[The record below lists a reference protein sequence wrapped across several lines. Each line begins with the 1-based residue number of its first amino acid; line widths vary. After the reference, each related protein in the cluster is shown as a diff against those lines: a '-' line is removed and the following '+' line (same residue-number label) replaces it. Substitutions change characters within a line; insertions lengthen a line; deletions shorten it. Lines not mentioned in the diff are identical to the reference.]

1 VHSCKGEQNSVSMN
15 NSVSNKTSRFQ
26 LVDALRG
33 AAIVMMFSF
42 HFSFDLNY
50 FGFIHTDFYRNPFW
64 LNYRILI
71 VSTFLSVMGM
81 SLYLAHYK
89 GLQTHKYLRRLAVLI
104 ACAAL
109 VSLGSYLAF
118 PNSMI
123 FFGILHFIAVAT
135 ILGLPFV
142 RLYWTNLILGV
153 AIIVIGSQVHLAF
166 FDQAPWQWIGMM
178 THKPI
183 TEDYVPLFPWFGIVL
198 LGIFFARWAY
208 TEQHFAGFSRWQSDL
223 GVVRGLRLGG
233 RHSLLIYMVHQPIFI
248 GLLYLVHLGVSR

>member
-1 VHSCKGEQNSVSMN
+1 MQSCKAEENSVAMK
-15 NSVSNKTSRFQ
+15 NSVAADTSRFQ

-33 AAIVMMFSF
+33 TAIIMMFSF

-50 FGFIHTDFYRNPFW
+50 FGFIQTDFYHNPFW
-64 LNYRILI
+64 LDYRILI

-81 SLYLAHYK
+81 SLYLAHHK
-89 GLQTHKYLRRLAVLI
+89 GLQTHKYLRRLAVLL
-104 ACAAL
+104 ACAGL

-118 PNSMI
+118 PHSMI

-142 RLYWTNLILGV
+142 RLYWTNLFLGV
-153 AIIVIGSQVHLAF
+153 AIIVIGSRFHHPF
-166 FDQAPWQWIGMM
+166 FDQAPWQWVGLM

-183 TEDYVPLFPWFGIVL
+183 TEDYVPLFPWFGVVL

-208 TEQHFAGFSRWQSDL
+208 TGQHFAPFSHWRSQL
-223 GVVRGLRLGG
+223 AVVSGLRFAG

-248 GLLYLVHLGVSR
+248 GVLYLVHTMLSR

>member
-1 VHSCKGEQNSVSMN
+1 MKNTALAA
-15 NSVSNKTSRFQ
+15 KSRFQ

-33 AAIVMMFSF
+33 TAILMMFTF

-50 FGFIHTDFYRNPFW
+50 FGFIQTDFYHNPFW
-64 LNYRILI
+64 LDYRILI
-71 VSTFLSVMGM
+71 VSTFLSVMGI
-81 SLYLAHYK
+81 SLYLAHHK
-89 GLQTHKYLRRLAVLI
+89 GLQTRKYLRRLGILL

-118 PNSMI
+118 PHSMI

-142 RLYWTNLILGV
+142 RLYWTNLVVGIAV
-153 AIIVIGSQVHLAF
+153 IVIGSQWQHPF
-166 FDQAPWQWIGMM
+166 FDQAPMQWIGLM

-183 TEDYVPLFPWFGIVL
+183 TEDYVPLFPWFGVVL

-208 TEQHFAGFSRWQSDL
+208 TARHFPALSHWQSDL
-223 GVVRGLRLGG
+223 AILRGVRFLG

-248 GLLYLVHLGVSR
+248 GSLYLVHALLSR